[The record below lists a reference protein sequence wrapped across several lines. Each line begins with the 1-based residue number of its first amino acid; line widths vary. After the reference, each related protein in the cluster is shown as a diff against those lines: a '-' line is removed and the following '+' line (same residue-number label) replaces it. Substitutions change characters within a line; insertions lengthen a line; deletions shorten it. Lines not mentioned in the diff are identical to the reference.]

1 MRRGGLESR
10 SSVAWDWAAGIAM
23 DSHLIGIMISKT
35 IGFRGTLYRYDGYL
49 VGGLKHLDYVQ

>member
-1 MRRGGLESR
+1 
-10 SSVAWDWAAGIAM
+10 M